1 MYLGSSSGVGG
12 DYCIV
17 LYYIVLSASLC
28 MCVYGG
34 FSHLAR
40 RKWGGVRWRS
50 SLFSRGLS
58 VSSVAKNHFIASVE
72 QRTGRIL
79 LVSNM

>member
-1 MYLGSSSGVGG
+1 MYLDSSSGVGG
-12 DYCIV
+12 DCFVLYCIV
-17 LYYIVLSASLC
+17 FVLSASLYI
-28 MCVYGG
+28 CVWEVQP
-34 FSHLAR
+34 LD
-40 RKWGGVRWRS
+40 WGGVGWRS

-58 VSSVAKNHFIASVE
+58 VSSVAVNLFIASVE